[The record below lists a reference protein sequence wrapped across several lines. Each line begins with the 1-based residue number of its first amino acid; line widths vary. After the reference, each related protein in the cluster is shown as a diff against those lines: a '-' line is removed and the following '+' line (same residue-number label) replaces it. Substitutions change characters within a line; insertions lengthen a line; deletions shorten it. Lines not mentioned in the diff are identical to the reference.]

1 VIVIPMVHAVTDDR
15 VVALP
20 DFLDRA
26 RALAVGPEI
35 AIHLRARLSGSRL
48 LSLADALGD
57 ITASG
62 GARLIIHDRADVARL
77 CRADGVHLPKSGIPV
92 ERARALIGQDA
103 LLGRS
108 VHTPAEAQPA
118 MAAGADYV
126 FLGNI
131 WETPSHHGRPGLGV
145 RAITEARV
153 RGVIAIGGVTA
164 ERAALAADAGAVGV
178 AAIRALWDAADPAA
192 AVRTLRVSFLQ

>member
-1 VIVIPMVHAVTDDR
+1 MIAIPIVHAVTDDR

-26 RALAVGPEI
+26 RALAVGPDI
-35 AIHLRARLSGSRL
+35 AIHLRARVSGNRL
-48 LSLADALGD
+48 VSLADSLRD
-57 ITASG
+57 ITASA

-77 CRADGVHLPKSGIPV
+77 CRADGVQLPGAGIPV
-92 ERARALIGQDA
+92 ERARGLVGEEALIGC
-103 LLGRS
+103 S
-108 VHTPAEAQPA
+108 VHAPAEARSA
-118 MAAGADYV
+118 MAAGANYV

-131 WETPSHHGRPGLGV
+131 WETPSHPGRPGLGV
-145 RAITEARV
+145 HAITEANV

-164 ERAALAADAGAVGV
+164 ERAALAAEAGAAGV
-178 AAIRALWDAADPAA
+178 AAIRTLWDAADPAA

>member
-1 VIVIPMVHAVTDDR
+1 VIAIPVVHAVTDDR

-20 DFLDRA
+20 DFFDRA
-26 RALAVGPEI
+26 RALSVGPEI
-35 AIHLRARLSGSRL
+35 AIHLRTRGSGNRLV
-48 LSLADALGD
+48 SLADALRD
-57 ITASG
+57 ITASA
-62 GARLIIHDRADVARL
+62 GAGLIIHDRADVARM
-77 CRADGVHLPKSGIPV
+77 CRADGVHLPGSGIPV
-92 ERARALIGQDA
+92 ERARELAGEEA
-103 LLGRS
+103 LLGCS
-108 VHTPAEAQPA
+108 VHTPTEAQSA

-131 WETPSHHGRPGLGV
+131 WETPSHVGRAGLGA
-145 RAITEARV
+145 RAITEANV

-164 ERAALAADAGAVGV
+164 ERAAVAAEAGAAGV

>member
-1 VIVIPMVHAVTDDR
+1 MIAIPVVHAVTDDR

-35 AIHLRARLSGSRL
+35 AIQLRARVSGHHL
-48 LSLADALGD
+48 VSLADALRD
-57 ITASG
+57 ITASA

-77 CRADGVHLPKSGIPV
+77 CRADGVHLPGSGIPV
-92 ERARALIGQDA
+92 ARARALVEKEALIGC
-103 LLGRS
+103 S
-108 VHTPAEAQPA
+108 VHAPAEAQSA

-131 WETPSHHGRPGLGV
+131 WETPSHLGRHGLGV
-145 RAITEARV
+145 RAITEANV
-153 RGVIAIGGVTA
+153 RGVIAIGGVTP
-164 ERAALAADAGAVGV
+164 ERAALAAGGGAVGV

-192 AVRTLRVSFLQ
+192 AVRSLRVSFLQ